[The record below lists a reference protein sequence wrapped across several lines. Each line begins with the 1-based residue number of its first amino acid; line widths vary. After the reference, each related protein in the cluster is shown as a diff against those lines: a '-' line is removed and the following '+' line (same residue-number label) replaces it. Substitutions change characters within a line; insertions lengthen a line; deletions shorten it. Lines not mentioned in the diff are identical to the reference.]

1 LANATVS
8 EAVSWR
14 FESSPPDQEDA
25 QVVQI
30 GRHAGL
36 RYQFLEVRILSCAP
50 IDLESWQRQ
59 VMHELAK
66 LRSTE
71 KVAEVRI
78 LDSPPEGA
86 AKWLATGPENQG

>member
-1 LANATVS
+1 
-8 EAVSWR
+8 
-14 FESSPPDQEDA
+14 
-25 QVVQI
+25 
-30 GRHAGL
+30 
-36 RYQFLEVRILSCAP
+36 
-50 IDLESWQRQ
+50 
-59 VMHELAK
+59 MHELAK